1 MLIQDILT
9 HFEGV
14 KACGNNQY
22 TATCPYCGKQKHL
35 YISDMTDKTVLHCMK
50 GCSFEEVVLAAGL
63 KKSDFFN
70 APKKQD
76 FFNTPKKQAWKF
88 LREHIYSDRAGQPV
102 AKKQIYDKGDG
113 KTAVWYH
120 WENNAYIKGLNGMKP
135 PLYHLQNVI
144 ACTDRIFIAEGE
156 KDVETL
162 ERMGFTATTSPNGA
176 GSKWS
181 KSYNSYLQGLD
192 VIILSD
198 NDQAGELHALDI
210 AESLSDDVRSVKI
223 IPAKAIYAEVKP
235 KGDISDI
242 VEVVG
247 IDRAKELLLEA
258 VADSEPFEPQKAV
271 TQVVQPDVMLA
282 GTGNKE
288 LPPYILEHMN
298 EKSGEVRYSVSC
310 PLLADYIRKNSRYIF
325 TRGKASEQVNR
336 FLYSDGVYK
345 LISDDEFKG
354 LIKNYI
360 TAYDET
366 LLKMRDIKE
375 VFQNLTTDL
384 NFVDSSELNA
394 DENLVNFQNGLLDM
408 KTMKLLPHSPDI
420 FSTIQIPCNWNNSA
434 GNSPIFDSFIN
445 RFTDADKTKQRFLL
459 QYMGVALSNIKGY
472 RMKKALFMVGE
483 GNTGKSQLKG
493 LTERLLGSANYTNI
507 ELSQLEDRFGS
518 CNLFNKRL
526 AGSSDM
532 GFIAVREL
540 KVFKQITGG
549 DNIFMED
556 KGKSGFSG
564 RFNGVLWF
572 GMNELPKFG
581 GDRGEWVYNRIIPF
595 LCSNV
600 IPEHEQDGEI
610 LDKMFKERESIVT
623 KAIQGAKQV
632 IDNGYKYD
640 IPECCQAVKDDYK
653 VENSPT
659 LQFYYGCCQPRMGAI
674 KDNCTCSR
682 LYKVF
687 QAWCK
692 DNSRGFCPS
701 VREFR
706 KELAELLADGDIK
719 QLEMLK
725 DGFRYYIFTIKLE
738 VKKDYGEQY
747 GYDNV
752 S

>member
-1 MLIQDILT
+1 MITLTDEIISTPESELYKLIASPECDGNEFDELITTAAEYAMNNGLMVAFKLNSELAAEQREAAKEWYFKDRNELLDLETFRRLYAID
-9 HFEGV
+9 FE
-14 KACGNNQY
+14 
-22 TATCPYCGKQKHL
+22 PDR
-35 YISDMTDKTVLHCMK
+35 IR
-50 GCSFEEVVLAAGL
+50 VLAL
-63 KKSDFFN
+63 
-70 APKKQD
+70 
-76 FFNTPKKQAWKF
+76 
-88 LREHIYSDRAGQPV
+88 LRERA
-102 AKKQIYDKGDG
+102 AALKC
-113 KTAVWYH
+113 KT
-120 WENNAYIKGLNGMKP
+120 
-135 PLYHLQNVI
+135 
-144 ACTDRIFIAEGE
+144 DF
-156 KDVETL
+156 
-162 ERMGFTATTSPNGA
+162 
-176 GSKWS
+176 
-181 KSYNSYLQGLD
+181 
-192 VIILSD
+192 
-198 NDQAGELHALDI
+198 
-210 AESLSDDVRSVKI
+210 ESLLNEVEKHEQQRKAADY
-223 IPAKAIYAEVKP
+223 AKHK
-235 KGDISDI
+235 
-242 VEVVG
+242 
-247 IDRAKELLLEA
+247 
-258 VADSEPFEPQKAV
+258 KA
-271 TQVVQPDVMLA
+271 VMLA

-298 EKSGEVRYSVSC
+298 EKSGEVHYSVSC

-375 VFQNLTTDL
+375 VFQDLTTDL

-408 KTMKLLPHSPDI
+408 KTMKLLPHSPDVY
-420 FSTIQIPCNWNNSA
+420 STIQIPCNWNNNA
-434 GNSPIFDSFIN
+434 GDSPVFDSFLN
-445 RFTDADKTKQRFLL
+445 RFTDGDKSKQRFLL

-472 RMKKALFMVGE
+472 RMKKALFMVGS

-493 LTERLLGSANYTNI
+493 LTERLLGSENYSNI
-507 ELSQLEDRFGS
+507 ELSQLEERFGS
-518 CNLFNKRL
+518 YSLFNKRL

-532 GFIAVREL
+532 GYVSVKEL

-572 GMNELPKFG
+572 CMNELPKFG

-595 LCSNV
+595 LCNNV

-610 LDKMFKERESIVT
+610 LDKMFQERESIVY
-623 KAIQGAKQV
+623 KAIQAARQV

-659 LQFYYGCCQPRMGAI
+659 LQFYYECCQPRMGAI
-674 KDNCTCSR
+674 KDSCTCSK

-706 KELAELLADGDIK
+706 KELSELLTGSDVSK
-719 QLEMLK
+719 LELIRA
-725 DGFRYYIFTIKLE
+725 GTHYYIFTLKLE
-738 VKKDYGEQY
+738 VKKDYAEQY